1 MEKTNKLVLEVDTGA
16 VEVEVRD
23 KGETIGTFKFNPN
36 DMDIV
41 KRYEHVME
49 ALQKLEIP
57 EDGGEEVIFAVS
69 DEIKKQI
76 DYLLNYKVSDSIFS
90 KCNPLTLTTAGDFYC
105 EDVLEKIANIIERVT
120 EQRIKKKKTKIKRAT
135 EKYSKG

>member
-1 MEKTNKLVLEVDTGA
+1 MEQTKKLVLEVDTGA
-16 VEVEVRD
+16 VEVEIRD

-36 DMDIV
+36 DVDIV

-57 EDGGEEVIFAVS
+57 ESGGEEVIFAVS
-69 DEIKKQI
+69 DEIKKQM
-76 DYLLNYKVSDSIFS
+76 DYLLNYKVSDSIFC

-105 EDVLEKIANIIERVT
+105 EDVLEKIANIIEKVT
-120 EQRIKKKKTKIKRAT
+120 EQRINKKKTKIKRAT
-135 EKYSKG
+135 AKYSKG